1 MRSLPEV
8 VASLICGLLML
19 GFMGWAAIQ
28 LLRLMFRGIKA
39 LFKALGDA
47 PDTDGA
53 EEPIKKTKAIGLFD
67 LSGHDQSLP
76 APPTPPGWKIPP
88 PPPPPPPPP
97 SIRIPQPPPAPR
109 LPPIQTP
116 VVVPPPRVV
125 APPPPHVPPVPK
137 DVPKPA
143 STSKPTRTLR
153 LDDLLPPAKPE
164 VATPSAEE
172 IELQDWLNLREAGI
186 GLLAAMLRLCE
197 VGEDAKFDKVHGW
210 VLSLT
215 PSNVQCPRN
224 DEACKRLREC
234 YLSQYNR
241 PPSPQVLI
249 LLLAASPDR
258 RFQQDVATLARM
270 LSEDEDA
277 DSRVRALY
285 AQLCSRFD
293 IPEPVQKVI
302 QSLPREVE
310 PSAPIVET
318 ACASQSN
325 PAALA
330 LARARLLSL
339 LASPA
344 VLLCRV
350 LDARPPVAFPADQ
363 PQPDL
368 HSPPPTSAP
377 VPSPVVAAPTPPLDP
392 VKVAQKFEL
401 KLVPIIEDN
410 MAKGLEIFATG
421 TVDAVGEGPKEFTYW
436 VWDVS
441 LGKEVVCM
449 TAEADIDDVDE
460 PAVYKML
467 WPDFCYDPFG
477 WNRVA
482 AVYFNQS
489 LPPFG
494 GNRLMVAA
502 GRLTPSAYVNAS
514 GMPISLRSPS
524 VAVVVGSPGYVK
536 LKEIRERQVEEEF
549 APLRRVFA
557 LAVGLTTLMGATTTH
572 AQDKVLG
579 RLADDLK
586 DRCAFEANLRRA
598 KDEFDAMSEARKK
611 RRLNYW
617 VSQVDGMSS
626 GLDYRLKQRLVK
638 ALGDLIDGRKV
649 KSDEAIALYNH
660 CLESFGMGHL
670 PRRG

>member
-1 MRSLPEV
+1 L
-8 VASLICGLLML
+8 
-19 GFMGWAAIQ
+19 
-28 LLRLMFRGIKA
+28 
-39 LFKALGDA
+39 A
-47 PDTDGA
+47 PT
-53 EEPIKKTKAIGLFD
+53 
-67 LSGHDQSLP
+67 
-76 APPTPPGWKIPP
+76 
-88 PPPPPPPPP
+88 
-97 SIRIPQPPPAPR
+97 
-109 LPPIQTP
+109 
-116 VVVPPPRVV
+116 
-125 APPPPHVPPVPK
+125 PPHVPPITK
-137 DVPKPA
+137 DIPKPT
-143 STSKPTRTLR
+143 STPTRTLR
-153 LDDLLPPAKPE
+153 LEDLLPPAKPE

-197 VGEDAKFDKVHGW
+197 VDENAKFDKVYSW
-210 VLSLT
+210 VGSLS

-224 DEACKRLREC
+224 DAASKRLRDSFF
-234 YLSQYNR
+234 SQYNR
-241 PPSPQVLI
+241 RPSPYVLI
-249 LLLAASPDR
+249 PLVAASADH
-258 RFQQDVATLARM
+258 RFKQDVAALAQM
-270 LSEDEDA
+270 ISADEGVG
-277 DSRVRALY
+277 SVVRLIFG
-285 AQLCSRFD
+285 QLCSQCG
-293 IPEPVQKVI
+293 ILVAVEPDREVASSTIEVSE
-302 QSLPREVE
+302 SLPQDAE
-310 PSAPIVET
+310 PFAPVFETASAP
-318 ACASQSN
+318 QPD
-325 PAALA
+325 PAALNA
-330 LARARLLSL
+330 VRVRLLTL

-344 VLLCRV
+344 TCLNRV
-350 LDARPPVAFPADQ
+350 LVARPPVACPADL

-368 HSPPPTSAP
+368 HSPPPRSAP

-421 TVDAVGEGPKEFTYW
+421 TVDAVGDGPKEFTYW

-467 WPDFCYDPFG
+467 WPDFSYDPFG

-489 LPPFG
+489 FPPFG

-536 LKEIRERQVEEEF
+536 LKEIRERRVEEEF

-557 LAVGLTTLMGATTTH
+557 LAVGLTTLTGATTTH
-572 AQDKVLG
+572 AQDKVLS

-586 DRCAFEANLRRA
+586 DRCAFEANLKRA
-598 KDEFDAMSEARKK
+598 KDQFDAMSEARKK

-626 GLDYRLKQRLVK
+626 GLDYRLKELLVK
-638 ALGDLIDGRKV
+638 ALGCLIDGRKV
-649 KSDEAIALYNH
+649 KSDEALALYNH
-660 CLESFGMGHL
+660 CLDSFGMGHL

>member
-1 MRSLPEV
+1 
-8 VASLICGLLML
+8 ML
-19 GFMGWAAIQ
+19 GFMGWAAVQ
-28 LLRLMFRGIKA
+28 LFRLIFRGMKA
-39 LFKALGDA
+39 LFKALGDES
-47 PDTDGA
+47 DTDA
-53 EEPIKKTKAIGLFD
+53 VEEPIKKTKAIGLFD

-97 SIRIPQPPPAPR
+97 TVRIPQPPPAPR

-125 APPPPHVPPVPK
+125 APPPPHVPPVTK
-137 DVPKPA
+137 DIPKPS

-186 GLLAAMLRLCE
+186 GLLAALLRLCE
-197 VGEDAKFDKVHGW
+197 VGEGAKFDKVHGW

-224 DEACKRLREC
+224 DAANKRL
-234 YLSQYNR
+234 LDSFFSQYNR
-241 PPSPQVLI
+241 RPSPYVLI
-249 LLLAASPDR
+249 ALVAASADH
-258 RFQQDVATLARM
+258 RFKQDVAALAQM
-270 LSEDEDA
+270 ISADEDVG
-277 DSRVRALY
+277 SVVRLIFG
-285 AQLCSRFD
+285 QLCSQFG
-293 IPEPVQKVI
+293 ILVAVEPDRAVASSTIEVSE
-302 QSLPREVE
+302 SLPQDAE
-310 PSAPIVET
+310 PFAPVFETASAP
-318 ACASQSN
+318 QPD
-325 PAALA
+325 PAALNA
-330 LARARLLSL
+330 ARVRLLTL

-344 VLLCRV
+344 AFLCRV

-368 HSPPPTSAP
+368 HSPPPTSVS

-401 KLVPIIEDN
+401 KLVPITEDN
-410 MAKGLEIFATG
+410 MVKGVEIFATG
-421 TVDAVGEGPKEFTYW
+421 TVDSVGAGPKEFTYW
-436 VWDVS
+436 VWDIS
-441 LGKEVVCM
+441 PGKEVVCM
-449 TAEADIDDVDE
+449 KAETDIDDVDE
-460 PAVYKML
+460 PAVYEMP
-467 WPDFCYDPFG
+467 WPDFRYDPFG
-477 WNRVA
+477 WNRIA
-482 AVYFNQS
+482 SVYFNQCI
-489 LPPFG
+489 PPFG

-502 GRLTPSAYVNAS
+502 GRLIPSAYANSAGLPV
-514 GMPISLRSPS
+514 SLRSPS
-524 VAVVVGSPGYVK
+524 IPVMVGSPGYVK

-611 RRLNYW
+611 RRLIYW
-617 VSQVDGMSS
+617 MSQVDGMSS
-626 GLDYRLKQRLVK
+626 GLDYRLKQLLVK

-660 CLESFGMGHL
+660 CLDSFGMGHL